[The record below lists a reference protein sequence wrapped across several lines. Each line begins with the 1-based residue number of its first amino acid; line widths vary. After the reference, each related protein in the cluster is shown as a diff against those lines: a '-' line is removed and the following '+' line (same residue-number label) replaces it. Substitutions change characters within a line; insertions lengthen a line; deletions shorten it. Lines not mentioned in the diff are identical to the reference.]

1 MKRLGILLTL
11 LALLAAVLPVVAA
24 QGDER
29 EFVVLYANGASPDAA
44 RAAIKA
50 AGGTIV
56 KENLAVGLATVRTRN
71 PNFSTAV
78 RQQGAVGGVARSK
91 PIGFAPPLNRPNGRD
106 EIERLTQ
113 ERANDQGRA
122 APARADASKRP
133 GSEPLASLQWDM
145 QMIHATADGS
155 YRKQLGSNKVLV
167 GIIDTGVDGSHP
179 DIKPNFNSSLSR
191 NFTTDIESID
201 GPCADEPDHSCNDP
215 ADVDENGHGT
225 HVAGTIGAALNG
237 LGIGGI
243 APNVTLVN
251 LRAGQ
256 DSGYFFLQETVDAL
270 TYAGDNGIDV
280 VNMSYFIDPWLYN
293 CAGNSAD
300 SADEQ
305 LEQRTIL
312 DATQRALDY
321 ARSHGVTLVAA
332 AGNEHT
338 DIGYPSL
345 DTTSPDFPPGT
356 AKSRTVDN
364 SCKTMPTEGNG
375 VIAVSSVGP
384 SGGKADYSNYG
395 MEQTDVA
402 APGGYFRDFFGTP
415 QFRQNAN
422 LILSAYPKSVG
433 LAAGTI
439 DPTTGD
445 PLNPAVLRDC
455 SGSVCAYYQY
465 IQGTSMASPHAAGVA
480 ALIVSEFGKK
490 DKVHGGL
497 TLAPE
502 TVKRILKESATDHA
516 CPDPRLV
523 DYTIVGRPASWN
535 AYCDG
540 DEDYNGFYGSGIVD
554 ALGAVKFDN

>member
-1 MKRLGILLTL
+1 MKRLGIWLTL
-11 LALLAAVLPVVAA
+11 LAMLIAVLPAVAA
-24 QGDER
+24 QGDVR
-29 EFVVLYANGASPDAA
+29 EFVVLYAKGASLDAA
-44 RAAIKA
+44 RTAVKA

-56 KENLAVGLATVRTRN
+56 KENAAIGVATVRTRN
-71 PNFSTAV
+71 PNFAAAVSQQSTL
-78 RQQGAVGGVARSK
+78 GGLARSK
-91 PIGFAPPLNRPNGRD
+91 PIGVAPRLNRPNERD

-113 ERANDQGRA
+113 ERASMGRQL
-122 APARADASKRP
+122 APARVDASKRR

-145 QMIHATADGS
+145 AMIHATADGS

-167 GIIDTGVDGSHP
+167 GVIDTGIDGSHP

-191 NFTTDIESID
+191 NFTTDIELID
-201 GPCADEPDHSCNDP
+201 GPCADEPDQSCQDA

-225 HVAGTIGAALNG
+225 HVAGTIAASLNG
-237 LGIGGI
+237 LGIGGV

-280 VNMSYFIDPWLYN
+280 VNMSYYIDPWLYN
-293 CAGNSAD
+293 CAANPAD
-300 SADEQ
+300 SPEEQ
-305 LEQRTIL
+305 QEQRTIVE
-312 DATQRALDY
+312 AAQRALDY
-321 ARSHGVTLVAA
+321 ARSHGVTLVVS
-332 AGNEHT
+332 AGNSAT
-338 DIGYPSL
+338 DLGYPTL
-345 DTTSPDFPPGT
+345 DATSPDFPPGT
-356 AKSRTVDN
+356 TRTRTIDN
-364 SCKTMPTEGNG
+364 SCRSMPVEGNG
-375 VIAVSSVGP
+375 AIVVSALGP

-415 QFRQNAN
+415 QYRVNAN

-439 DPTTGD
+439 DPTTGE
-445 PLNPAVLRDC
+445 PLTTAVVRDC
-455 SGSVCAYYQY
+455 KGSVCAYYQY
-465 IQGTSMASPHAAGVA
+465 LQGTSMASPHAAGVA

-490 DKVHGGL
+490 DKAHGGL

-535 AYCDG
+535 AYCEG

-554 ALGAVKFDN
+554 ALGAVQADN